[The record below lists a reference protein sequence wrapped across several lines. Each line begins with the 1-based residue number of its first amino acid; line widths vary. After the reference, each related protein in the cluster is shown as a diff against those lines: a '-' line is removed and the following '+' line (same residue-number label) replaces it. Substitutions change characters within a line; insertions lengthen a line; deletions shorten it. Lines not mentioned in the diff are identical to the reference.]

1 MNKLLGNRSK
11 LFPGVCLF
19 LSWPLLILVISFS
32 LLGSQLIDILSE
44 HTGNDISSLWFSS
57 LESLSRR
64 SIVFT
69 FLKTIWYQW
78 RIMLYVSMHHF
89 WRCIKHLHNK
99 CIQVLCKNSVSS
111 SQKHTLCLY
120 HKERLL
126 FLFSENHSK
135 RPNAIYCQNSKFLFL
150 NQLLASTYSNYSVV
164 IN

>member
-1 MNKLLGNRSK
+1 MNKLLGTRSK

-78 RIMLYVSMHHF
+78 RVKLYVFMHHL
-89 WRCIKHLHNK
+89 WSCVKLLRSKYIR
-99 CIQVLCKNSVSS
+99 VLCKNSVFS
-111 SQKHTLCLY
+111 SQKMHCVSVTNNDFHFFLVR
-120 HKERLL
+120 KLL
-126 FLFSENHSK
+126 FIVGII
-135 RPNAIYCQNSKFLFL
+135 RNAQMHCIVKIQRFYFWN
-150 NQLLASTYSNYSVV
+150 NY
-164 IN
+164 